1 MSSLVYTK
9 LGGGI
14 HGAQP
19 KGGLSG
25 LTLEGGNSR
34 SMTRLVLRTAFGNNG
49 NMFTGNIRYVQDS
62 SIFTR
67 KKQLNTINNMY
78 NAIKY

>member
-1 MSSLVYTK
+1 MSLVYTK

-14 HGAQP
+14 HGVQP

-49 NMFTGNIRYVQDS
+49 RMYSGNIRYVPDAS
-62 SIFTR
+62 EVTR
-67 KKQLNTINNMY
+67 KKYLSIINNNY

>member
-1 MSSLVYTK
+1 MTGLVYSK

-14 HGAQP
+14 HGMQP

-25 LTLEGGNSR
+25 LTLDGGNNR
-34 SMTRLVLRTAFGNNG
+34 SMTRLVLRNAYGNNG
-49 NMFTGNIRYVQDS
+49 NMYTGNIKYVPDS
-62 SIFTR
+62 SILTR
-67 KKQLNTINNMY
+67 KKQLNIINNLY

>member
-1 MSSLVYTK
+1 MSLVYTK

-14 HGAQP
+14 HGVQP

-25 LTLEGGNSR
+25 LTLDGGNNR
-34 SMTRLVLRTAFGNNG
+34 SMTRLVLRNAYGNNG
-49 NMFTGNIRYVQDS
+49 NMYTGNIKYVPDS
-62 SIFTR
+62 SILTR
-67 KKQLNTINNMY
+67 KKQLNIINNLY